1 MGLITLVVDTDA
13 VGDVLKFF
21 CAVLEDRPA
30 VLEGCNLVSLHLGD
44 YSKTL
49 RDIEQACATKKNPK
63 KTIEQILI
71 NRGKQNE

>member
-13 VGDVLKFF
+13 V
-21 CAVLEDRPA
+21 EDIL
-30 VLEGCNLVSLHLGD
+30 LEGCHLVSMHLGD
-44 YSKTL
+44 CNKTL
-49 RDIEQACATKKNPK
+49 EEIEQACATKKNPK

>member
-1 MGLITLVVDTDA
+1 MGLITLIVDTEVVEDTHR
-13 VGDVLKFF
+13 FF
-21 CAVLEDRPA
+21 SA

-49 RDIEQACATKKNPK
+49 REIEQACATKKNPK

-71 NRGKQNE
+71 NRNKQNE